1 MAKTC
6 NSCGDNLTKITMS
19 SASFEAME
27 NRHERREKRLIGL
40 IAFLVALL
48 VATNVGWL
56 IYESQFEVVET
67 TNENTTIEAT
77 QDGKGTNIVGG
88 GDVNYG
94 TES

>member
-67 TNENTTIEAT
+67 TQEEVYLDAENGNANYIGN
-77 QDGKGTNIVGG
+77 DGDIANG
-88 GDVNYG
+88 
-94 TES
+94 

>member
-1 MAKTC
+1 MAKIC

-19 SASFEAME
+19 SASFDAME

-56 IYESQFEVVET
+56 IYESRFEVVET
-67 TNENTTIEAT
+67 TQEEVYLDAENGNANYIGN
-77 QDGKGTNIVGG
+77 DGDITNG
-88 GDVNYG
+88 
-94 TES
+94 

>member
-1 MAKTC
+1 MAKIC

-40 IAFLVALL
+40 IAFLIALL

-67 TNENTTIEAT
+67 TVDEDININSD
-77 QDGKGTNIVGG
+77 DGGNANYIGND
-88 GDVNYG
+88 GDIING
-94 TES
+94 

>member
-1 MAKTC
+1 MAKIC

-67 TNENTTIEAT
+67 TQEEVYLDAENGNANYIGN
-77 QDGKGTNIVGG
+77 DGDITNG
-88 GDVNYG
+88 
-94 TES
+94 

>member
-67 TNENTTIEAT
+67 TVDEDI
-77 QDGKGTNIVGG
+77 NINSDNGG
-88 GDVNYG
+88 NANYIGNDGDVING
-94 TES
+94 

>member
-56 IYESQFEVVET
+56 IYESRFEVVET
-67 TNENTTIEAT
+67 TQEEVYLDAENGNANYIGN
-77 QDGKGTNIVGG
+77 DGDITNG
-88 GDVNYG
+88 
-94 TES
+94 

>member
-67 TNENTTIEAT
+67 TVDEDINVNSDNGGNANYIGN
-77 QDGKGTNIVGG
+77 DGDIING
-88 GDVNYG
+88 
-94 TES
+94 